1 MCSSRSK
8 RPRSQHE
15 LHSESTYQVEGR
27 CRSRGRGECETKV
40 LDMMITGLFVSPF
53 PFNLHHLGGFT
64 LLERFNY
71 TARKFSLHQARH
83 CTASAR
89 LLLLHS
95 HDWGRRVRRV
105 PCHLVRQGR
114 CERPRVRRL
123 RLAAWE
129 LTGIMLQSS
138 ILCFFGESCMLE
150 REKLAVSQGTSA
162 VPRCWPAK
170 KPKFCG
176 LVGSRFGQAA
186 TLSLVS

>member
-1 MCSSRSK
+1 
-8 RPRSQHE
+8 
-15 LHSESTYQVEGR
+15 
-27 CRSRGRGECETKV
+27 
-40 LDMMITGLFVSPF
+40 MITGLFVSPF

-138 ILCFFGESCMLE
+138 IPCFFGECCMLE
-150 REKLAVSQGTSA
+150 RENLAFSQGTSA
-162 VPRCWPAK
+162 MPRGWPAK

-176 LVGSRFGQAA
+176 ATQDINLETISVIDCDSLVSYALVGSRFGQAA